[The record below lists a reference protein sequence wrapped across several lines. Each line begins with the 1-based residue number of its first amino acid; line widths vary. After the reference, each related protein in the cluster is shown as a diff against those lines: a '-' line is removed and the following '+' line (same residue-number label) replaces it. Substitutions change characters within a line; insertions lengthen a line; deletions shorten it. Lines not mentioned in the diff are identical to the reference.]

1 MTSLQIYSKIT
12 QRQKELRISDAELRE
27 VAGLSPKQWRARTAE
42 PGKFRISEI
51 QAMCNY
57 MGMMLSFVRR

>member
-1 MTSLQIYSKIT
+1 MTSLEIYSKLT

-27 VAGLSPKQWRARTAE
+27 IAGLSPKQWRARVND
-42 PGKFRISEI
+42 PDKFRVNELVSI
-51 QAMCNY
+51 CNY